1 MKIGKWSVLIV
12 VLIMGLL
19 VANPGYAAGKD
30 TMKIGFPTRFSTL
43 DNYQSSLRVS
53 IQFGYMVFDS
63 LVTRDPDTGKIHP
76 GLARSWKN
84 IDPTTWEFKIQ
95 PGVKFHNGNP
105 CNAEAVRF
113 TIEDRIL
120 AEDQKAVQRGNFKW
134 IKKVEVID
142 DVTFRIISHQP
153 YPIVLER
160 LNTLFVYDP
169 VYCKEVGDQKVAEA
183 PMGSGPYMFVKWDRG
198 SQIVLKK
205 NPNYWKKGIPKIDN
219 VICRIIPEMSTRV
232 AELISGGL
240 DFGMNFTP
248 DMWGTLEKSKKVE
261 PMGVP
266 ILRVNFWQFDGM
278 GRASKGPWNDKR
290 VRQAMIH
297 AIDRNAIIKTIMGG
311 HGGELHGPMNP
322 LHWGYDPVVKD
333 LDYEYN
339 PEKAKAL
346 LKEAGYEKGFEI
358 DLWQYMGYQT
368 QPNQAAMDM
377 LAQVGVK
384 INFKDYAG
392 NVGQLVKL
400 RNAGK
405 VTGIGN
411 FTWGSYNIFDADAI
425 LPAWFFMSNKKCYNN
440 DQELNDWLQ
449 AARDSVDPK
458 VRKELYAK
466 AQKKIVEE
474 AYWMPFFIV
483 HQIFGRNKNLNIIV
497 GKDEVPRFTEASWN

>member
-1 MKIGKWSVLIV
+1 
-12 VLIMGLL
+12 
-19 VANPGYAAGKD
+19 
-30 TMKIGFPTRFSTL
+30 
-43 DNYQSSLRVS
+43 
-53 IQFGYMVFDS
+53 
-63 LVTRDPDTGKIHP
+63 
-76 GLARSWKN
+76 
-84 IDPTTWEFKIQ
+84 
-95 PGVKFHNGNP
+95 
-105 CNAEAVRF
+105 
-113 TIEDRIL
+113 
-120 AEDQKAVQRGNFKW
+120 
-134 IKKVEVID
+134 
-142 DVTFRIISHQP
+142 
-153 YPIVLER
+153 
-160 LNTLFVYDP
+160 
-169 VYCKEVGDQKVAEA
+169 
-183 PMGSGPYMFVKWDRG
+183 
-198 SQIVLKK
+198 
-205 NPNYWKKGIPKIDN
+205 
-219 VICRIIPEMSTRV
+219 
-232 AELISGGL
+232 
-240 DFGMNFTP
+240 
-248 DMWGTLEKSKKVE
+248 
-261 PMGVP
+261 
-266 ILRVNFWQFDGM
+266 
-278 GRASKGPWNDKR
+278 
-290 VRQAMIH
+290 
-297 AIDRNAIIKTIMGG
+297 MGG